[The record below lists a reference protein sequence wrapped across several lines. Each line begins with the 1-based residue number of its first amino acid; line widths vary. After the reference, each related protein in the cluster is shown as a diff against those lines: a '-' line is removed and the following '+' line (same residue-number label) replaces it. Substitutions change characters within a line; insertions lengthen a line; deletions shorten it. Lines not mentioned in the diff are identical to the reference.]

1 MSTTTI
7 PNRPFNDKDHK
18 YDLSVFLFCV
28 TIALH
33 ACCHSLS
40 IQIDQQQQRTLPVM
54 FYINP
59 TNYSHLCSSSLVQ
72 PRNHF
77 YHFSSTCIVPKMPFL
92 IRPPPESSIAEEPS
106 YTLTLIDPDHNDRS
120 ILQDLKRWGWRIN
133 RHDFDDDEFIEALKQ
148 AEQDLKKQ
156 RRHAHAVGK
165 DMVGYTPRPTLED
178 VWHDEAERMLLEE
191 AYEHEKEE
199 RQGEAEMYV
208 SAFATPDTCSTVTHR
223 GRNWLRHIDRTRQ
236 TNGFLDYVDRERER
250 PRLVTRGLDHRAVN
264 AEREPA
270 RVHYFDDCH
279 RSRSARIF
287 TTAANPRPRSILLFL
302 RRPMGCLVKSS
313 QVSEDDRSI
322 RVTTDINLTSVAEQD
337 YESADDVD
345 STNRTPSN
353 SLPLPPPRASTTPI
367 PPRLSRFHEE
377 LDLIFPGS
385 PLDQRAYI
393 RHTGTDIPLSQQPD
407 SLYSAAPSLH
417 RAGLGVDPYGWDA
430 WDEQRQRNENAKA
443 VFKFFVG
450 RERRSLNSRARERMR
465 VRRGSEVEDGV
476 SEGQDEEVSAEKDA
490 EAWEKM
496 MMHMGFGGFIG

>member
-1 MSTTTI
+1 
-7 PNRPFNDKDHK
+7 
-18 YDLSVFLFCV
+18 
-28 TIALH
+28 
-33 ACCHSLS
+33 
-40 IQIDQQQQRTLPVM
+40 
-54 FYINP
+54 
-59 TNYSHLCSSSLVQ
+59 
-72 PRNHF
+72 
-77 YHFSSTCIVPKMPFL
+77 MPFL

-120 ILQDLKRWGWRIN
+120 ILQDLKRWGWRIA

-148 AEQDLKKQ
+148 AEQDVKKQ

-208 SAFATPDTCSTVTHR
+208 SAFATPDTCSTVTYL

-236 TNGFLDYVDRERER
+236 TNGFLDYVDHERER
-250 PRLVTRGLDHRAVN
+250 PRLVTRGLDHRSVDV
-264 AEREPA
+264 EREPA
-270 RVHYFDDCH
+270 RVHYFDDYH

-287 TTAANPRPRSILLFL
+287 TTAANPRPRSMLLFL
-302 RRPMGCLVKSS
+302 KRPIGCLMKSS
-313 QVSEDDRSI
+313 QESRDDRSI
-322 RVTTDINLTSVAEQD
+322 RVTTDINLTSVSEHE
-337 YESADDVD
+337 YESSADCVD
-345 STNRTPSN
+345 SINRTPSN
-353 SLPLPPPRASTTPI
+353 SPPLPPPGSSAKPI
-367 PPRLSRFHEE
+367 PIRLSRFHEE

-393 RHTGTDIPLSQQPD
+393 RHTGTGIPLNNHGESP
-407 SLYSAAPSLH
+407 LLN
-417 RAGLGVDPYGWDA
+417 RAGLGADPYGWNA

-443 VFKFFVG
+443 VVKFFLG

-465 VRRGSEVEDGV
+465 VRTGSEVEDGV
-476 SEGQDEEVSAEKDA
+476 REGQDEEVSAEKDA

-496 MMHMGFGGFIG
+496 KMDMGLGGFIGGTFGAT